1 MRVVIVRFFW
11 VKALLIKG
19 FNDLNVLNSTEK
31 RGRNI
36 RSAKVLALKLF
47 LPRLLN
53 NRIQCG
59 HRERFAVL
67 PSESFPP

>member
-1 MRVVIVRFFW
+1 M
-11 VKALLIKG
+11 
-19 FNDLNVLNSTEK
+19 NVLNSTEK

-53 NRIQCG
+53 NRIQWV